1 MRVEW
6 LILADYAQ
14 AIGNK
19 VYIMGGGW
27 DRLTVNSGFPVQQSV
42 GIASSVIVPWN
53 ETNQE
58 TTLEIEVLTEDGVS
72 IAKVEAKFNVGRP
85 ANLTE
90 GQDQRA
96 QLALNVP
103 LSFKEP
109 GTYVIVAKLQGQEEE
124 EKTVFKVVPGP
135 MLAMKQRFS
144 KTEPSQDGG
153 NGGEEG

>member
-27 DRLTVNSGFPVQQSV
+27 DRLTVNSGFPMQQSV

-85 ANLTE
+85 AE
-90 GQDQRA
+90 HPRGQDQRA

-109 GTYVIVAKLQGQEEE
+109 GAYVIVARLEGQEEE
-124 EKTVFKVVPGP
+124 KTQFNVVPGP

-144 KTEPSQDGG
+144 KPEPSQEGG
-153 NGGEEG
+153 NGSEA

>member
-14 AIGNK
+14 AIANK

-27 DRLTVNSGFPVQQSV
+27 DRLTVNDAFPRMQNV
-42 GIASSVIVPWN
+42 GIAASVIVPWN

-58 TTLEIEVLTEDGVS
+58 TVLEIEALTEDGVS
-72 IAKVEAKFNVGRP
+72 IVKVEAKFNVGRP
-85 ANLTE
+85 ANYPN

-96 QLALNVP
+96 QLALNLP

-109 GTYVIVAKLQGQEEE
+109 GTYVIVARLQGQEEV
-124 EKTVFKVVPGP
+124 KTVFNVVPGP

-144 KTEPSQDGG
+144 NTEPEQEGG
-153 NGGEEG
+153 NDSEG